1 MSTVILLGPQQPMP
15 SLGPALRRC
24 GVEGPFTAVTAGWQ
38 EREGETG
45 DLERHL
51 DAAVVDLK
59 LYHRAEDVFGRDRL
73 LALAYRERQ
82 VRLKELQRLYRV
94 RLGHALAALRELMA
108 ATGAPEPL
116 AQARAGAL
124 AALRTL
130 DRQHLRDVRKVHAEF
145 DANWPPATRGALAEH
160 VGRLAE
166 LVRGSAALLIA
177 GGHVAILVN
186 RLRLF
191 GIDQMLGSRPVVA
204 WSAGAMAL
212 ADRVVLFHDHPP
224 QGPGDSELLVHGLGL
239 APGIVPL
246 PHARRRLALDDPAR
260 VRRFAAR
267 FAPARCL
274 ALEPGTLLQVTD
286 GGWQRAERLR
296 ALAEDGSLTEVAASC
311 PA

>member
-1 MSTVILLGPQQPMP
+1 MSTVILLGPQQPAP
-15 SLGPALRRC
+15 SLGPALCRC
-24 GVEGPFTAVTAGWQ
+24 GVVGPFTAVTTGWQ

-45 DLERHL
+45 DLEEHL
-51 DAAVVDLK
+51 GAEVIDLR

-94 RLGHALAALRELMA
+94 RLAHALAALRELMA
-108 ATGAPEPL
+108 ATGPPEPL
-116 AQARAGAL
+116 AHARAGAL

-130 DRQHLRDVRKVHAEF
+130 DRQHLREVRKLHAEF
-145 DANWPPATRGALAEH
+145 DAHWEPATRGALAEH
-160 VGRLAE
+160 IEAIEE
-166 LVRGSAALLIA
+166 LIRNSAALLIA

-191 GIDQMLGSRPVVA
+191 GIGELLGTRPLVA

-212 ADRVVLFHDHPP
+212 AERVVLFHDHPP
-224 QGPGDSELLVHGLGL
+224 QGPGDPEVLVHGLGL
-239 APGIVPL
+239 VPGIVPL
-246 PHARRRLALDDPAR
+246 PHARRRLALDDPVR
-260 VRRFAAR
+260 VRLLAAR

-274 ALEPGTLLQVTD
+274 ALEPGTRLQVTD
-286 GGWQRAERLR
+286 GAWQQADRLR
-296 ALAEDGSLTEVAASC
+296 ALAEDGSVAEVALPC